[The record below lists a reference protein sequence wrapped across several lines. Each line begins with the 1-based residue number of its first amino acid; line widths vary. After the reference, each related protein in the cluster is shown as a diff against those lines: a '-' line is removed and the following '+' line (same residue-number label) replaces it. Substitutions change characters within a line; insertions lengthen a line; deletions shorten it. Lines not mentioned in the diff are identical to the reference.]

1 MKGAIFIAETKLH
14 DNQLY
19 LLQHLSQF
27 EVLDYPSCL
36 RMLDENGKRDCVK
49 LSYAFRPLTKNKYVV
64 KRKDGSVRIL
74 AKGKALFPDIEPL
87 VTVNGSSVGIKRAET
102 VSRVAMYFAEHEIYS
117 YAELCSSEDSFVP
130 SACWRKLRDGILS
143 TTRFAGILFLN
154 QHRLAV
160 YDIGDGN
167 IEWQMKAEH
176 SLFYRSRG
184 DYATRATGMLLICDD
199 DKRIEIAQRIIRT
212 TMWHRKQLIGSNST
226 QERERPVRYVKAPI
240 RLAKYFE
247 RVYLTTPDALEYDL
261 HAIFY
266 ENDEIERYRDG
277 NHKSNDPNQGD
288 YEIYPMR
295 YFVNTT
301 TDLLKYVYYFAT
313 MKAQIE
319 FHRKIDA
326 GELYSPYSV
335 NYAIR
340 LPKDDFPILR
350 MYPDVLAVEGAEFYE
365 H

>member
-14 DNQLY
+14 DNQMY

-27 EVLDYPSCL
+27 EVLDYLSCI
-36 RMLDENGKRDCVK
+36 RMLDEDGNRDRVK

-74 AKGKALFPDIEPL
+74 TKGKALFPEIEPL
-87 VTVNGSSVGIKRAET
+87 VTVNGSAVGIRRAET
-102 VSRVAMYFAEHEIYS
+102 VSRVAMYLAEQEIYS
-117 YAELCSSEDSFVP
+117 YTNEQDEACFVP
-130 SACWRKLRDGILS
+130 SACWRKIRAGILS
-143 TTRFAGILFLN
+143 TTRFAGILFIGT
-154 QHRLAV
+154 HRLAV

-176 SLFYRSRG
+176 SLFYRNHG
-184 DYATRATGMLLICDD
+184 YYATRATGMLLICND

-212 TMWHRKQLIGSNST
+212 TMWNRKQLIGRRST

-240 RLAKYFE
+240 RLAHYYE
-247 RVYLTTPDALEYDL
+247 RVYLTTPDTLEFDL

-277 NHKSNDPNQGD
+277 NSKINDPNQGD
-288 YEIYPMR
+288 YEIYPTR

-313 MKAQIE
+313 MKNQIE

-326 GELYSPYSV
+326 GELYSPYLV

-340 LPKDDFPILR
+340 LPQDDFPILR